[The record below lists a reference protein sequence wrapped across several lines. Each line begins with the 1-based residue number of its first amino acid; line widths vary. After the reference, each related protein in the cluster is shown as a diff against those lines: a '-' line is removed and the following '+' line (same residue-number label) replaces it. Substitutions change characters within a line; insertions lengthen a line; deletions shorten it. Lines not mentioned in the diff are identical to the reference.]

1 MVDRFYEFCGGQSG
15 AWRVAQ
21 VMAVVGEGLPLTPF
35 VSLTPIDLSM
45 PRVPAA
51 WSVRGV
57 RSNERYVQARERSAL
72 GAVQGDLGRSE
83 AVCAA
88 MIPIRKNAAWWA
100 LAQDERR
107 ALMEE
112 QSHHIAIGL
121 EYLPAIARRLYHCRD
136 LGEPFDF
143 VTWFEFA
150 PPHVSLFDHML
161 TRLRSSPEWAYVDR
175 EVDIRLQRV
184 GE

>member
-1 MVDRFYEFCGGQSG
+1 MVDRFFEFSGGESG
-15 AWRVAQ
+15 AWRVTQ
-21 VMAVVGEGLPLTPF
+21 VLGVAGEVLPLAPF
-35 VSLTPIDLSM
+35 VTIASIDLSM
-45 PRVPAA
+45 PRVHAA

-57 RSNERYVQARERSAL
+57 RSNERYVHAREKSAL
-72 GAVQGDLGRSE
+72 GAVQADLGRSE
-83 AVCAA
+83 AKCAA
-88 MIPIRKNAAWWA
+88 LIPIRKNSAWWA

-112 QSHHIAIGL
+112 HSHHIAIGM

-150 PPHVSLFDHML
+150 PHHASLFDHML